1 MERLAKL
8 TGKLRGRLGF
18 APPQRE
24 LEPINARP
32 REMVGLFA
40 LLSHE
45 QKAEVLNYSGPENH
59 GDKELRKPRS

>member
-18 APPQRE
+18 SSPRRE
-24 LEPINARP
+24 LEPINGRP

-40 LLSHE
+40 LLSRE
-45 QKAEVLNYSGPENH
+45 QKAAVLDYRGPENH
-59 GDKELRKPRS
+59 GDEAFKKR